1 MPSFFQGATTL
12 SERYQIFDQDSPVD
26 SQQLAAFLAK
36 DGQLLLPM
44 VELVEQAQCAV
55 DEVIDVMGR
64 ATIEAILQMSA
75 QQLAG
80 PKQQGKAADRQV
92 VYHGQRTGRVSLKER
107 QLRVQKPRLR
117 KRNASP
123 GESAEVEVPAYQA
136 MQKEGRLA
144 DRMLEI
150 MMAGVSTRRY
160 EEVLPEMAEQAG
172 ISKSQVSREFI
183 EAGQRMLQSL
193 AEKDLS
199 ELDLLVVYIDGIQ
212 FGKYHVICA
221 MGVDSDG
228 HKHVLGLR
236 EGATE
241 NAEVATALLEDLAG
255 RGLDAFARRLFV
267 IDGSK
272 ALRKAINQ
280 VFGDNQLVQRC
291 RNHKQ
296 RNVLGHLPKDQHDQA
311 KYTIKAAWKLD
322 ADEGMEKLKQYAQWL
337 ERNWPDAAGSLRE
350 GLSEMF
356 TINRLGLP
364 SQLRRCLGTT
374 NVIDNGH
381 SAIRQ
386 RMQRVKNWQ
395 NGTMALRWTAAAFEA
410 SSKGYR
416 RIMGYEQLWILKAAL
431 EEPIKDEQL
440 VQQAT
445 AG

>member
-1 MPSFFQGATTL
+1 M

-75 QQLAG
+75 EQLAG
-80 PKQQGKAADRQV
+80 PKQQGKAADRGV
-92 VYHGQRTGRVSLKER
+92 VYHGKRSGRVSLKER

-117 KRNASP
+117 KRNTQP

-150 MMAGVSTRRY
+150 KMAGVSTRRY
-160 EEVLPEMAEQAG
+160 EEVLTEMAEQVG

-199 ELDLLVVYIDGIQ
+199 ELDILVVYIDGIQ

-221 MGVDSDG
+221 MGVDSSG
-228 HKHVLGLR
+228 NKHVLGLR

-267 IDGSK
+267 IDGAK

-280 VFGDNQLVQRC
+280 VFGDHQPVQRC

-311 KYTIKAAWKLD
+311 KSTIKAAWKLD
-322 ADEGMEKLKQYAQWL
+322 ADEGMAKLKQYAQWL
-337 ERNWPDAAGSLRE
+337 ERDWPDAAGSLRE

-374 NVIDNGH
+374 NLIDNGH

-431 EEPIKDEQL
+431 EETIKDEQL
-440 VQQAT
+440 VQQTT